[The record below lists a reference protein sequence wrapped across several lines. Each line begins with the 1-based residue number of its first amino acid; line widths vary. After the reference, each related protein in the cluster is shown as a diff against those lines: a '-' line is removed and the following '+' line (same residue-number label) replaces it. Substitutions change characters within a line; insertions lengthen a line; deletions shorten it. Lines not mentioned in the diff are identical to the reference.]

1 MFPYRKISPQT
12 FWLAVFVFL
21 LLILFIVWTR
31 PTAAQNSPPITPVAM
46 IVAADSLLE
55 YAPQMVIVKL
65 KPGVQ
70 LATKRDIKVAST
82 AVSTNNAALDQI
94 LRAISV
100 DRAEPIFTDN
110 ILDVGR
116 SYIADNP
123 LERIYQLHLASTT
136 DVEAAIELLRYNDAV
151 EYAEPDYI
159 ARATLIPNDPKWSN
173 QWALIKINA
182 PTAWEVT
189 QGANTTIIAL
199 IDSGIDLTHP
209 DLAGRVWQNDE
220 IAGNGLD
227 DDQNGKIDD
236 VNGWNFVIESNHI
249 TDTNGHGTQVA
260 GVAGAATNNALGV
273 AGLCWQCPLMP
284 VVAMQANGVANY
296 STIANAV
303 LYAAA
308 NGASVINL
316 SLGGYADSSLL
327 REAIGEAA
335 TTAVIVAAA
344 GNDDSAAPFYP
355 AAYPNVIAVAAS
367 DTTDQKT
374 IFSNYGPWADLAA
387 PGDLIQTTTP
397 GDYAAFSG
405 TSVAAPFVS
414 GVAGLLKSLHPTWS
428 PALITWQI
436 LNTTISVDGVN
447 PTYAGQLGHGRLDAG
462 AALTQPAQARV
473 QVEEYAVDGQN
484 NGRPAPGQSFPLV
497 LTVRNTWMPGQ
508 NLIGTLTTA
517 DPYVAVMDHQGAFG
531 DIGPD
536 ETGRNS
542 SDPFTVTLQPNTPY
556 NRNLPFLLN
565 LTGANGYTTNISFT
579 LQVRPAVETLGNTQ
593 YTQNTTWTND
603 KTYVL
608 NGTVIVGQGITL
620 TIQPGTL
627 VKGNPGKFIRVDGT
641 LVAQGTEESP
651 IIFTTNAANG
661 DKWGGLRFADTAVSA
676 SFDLDGTYIAGSIL
690 HHVEI
695 SYASTGVNLGVRAPY
710 IVASTFDNNDTAL
723 QTNSNA
729 PIIEHNTFR
738 ENVTAISLHSS
749 DPIISDNYFIRNKNA
764 TMGSAIEGDG
774 SPQIIGNTITD
785 ERGSLIIRL
794 GGGYVVVRD
803 NRVINNTGIVRIS
816 GHRVEIE
823 HNLIASNRTFC
834 PFPPCS
840 YTGVALELTVQ
851 AANGSTVHNNT
862 IINNSGD
869 GIQLQWIGENSVVIA
884 NNNLFGNQGYDL
896 HLSSGQAGTQNF
908 TVNASNNFWNV
919 DDSAIAGRIHDCTF
933 DENGCGSSSST
944 LGKVQYDPPLTEPSQ
959 TAPAFIRRATMNPDT
974 VGLNQI
980 GTMTIDFSRPM
991 ITETMPLVSFHDA
1004 RRGTQ
1009 QVMANESARVI
1020 AQDITGRMWF
1030 SRDLERSLAMFD
1042 GGKWYTYTVQSGL
1055 GDGLVGDIYS
1065 AKNGDVWVGHYNS
1078 STNVSLSRMQGYR
1091 WITYTNMVSV
1101 TMPILSIAQN
1111 ANGVMWFGG
1120 QNGALSFDGSTW
1132 KRYTTTQ
1139 GLSSNIVRKIVIDS
1153 QDREWFWTGLYMTEN
1168 EPGGLDVFDSTTWR
1182 TYNKSTGMTTNG
1194 FSALFADS
1202 QGRIWVGLRSYA
1214 QLQYYVSM
1222 FDGSN
1227 WHFYGPN
1234 ASGTAPSCTIDGF
1247 AEAPNGSIWM
1257 SNCGN
1262 IIAYQDGTWA
1272 RITGPTPGYTTIF
1285 FDDKENLWY
1294 NSGNNLMVRWKG
1306 LNYPF
1311 ENGHWLSPTRYQS
1324 TYNFTAVVPQ
1334 GVYAV
1339 DVNGALDNDGIQS
1352 TSDAADTF
1360 RVDFGIA
1367 ANPAPPFAPVIV
1379 AQNDGSLTTISASW
1393 HSDSLDIDHYRY
1405 AIGTTPGARDVVGW
1419 TYLTA
1424 HSMTRRDL
1432 TLAQG
1437 QPYYV
1442 SVQARNQFGLWSI
1455 TGISNQV
1462 IGGVITAFPTPATA
1476 TPGGPTA
1483 TPAAG
1488 TPTPTPTMTPVD
1500 EGPTPTATSIE
1511 APTPTPTPVSAQK
1524 LDAVGETSGAPGS
1537 RFLFTGSGFPPNIQL
1552 PVAVTL
1558 LSSAVAA
1565 DPQATIGTVTTDAT
1579 GAFSLTLQ
1587 TNPAFAPGRYRL
1599 TVGAQQSAVI
1609 EFKVDRTAPLLQPDA
1624 IGSLLT
1630 ITTPVYLP
1638 MIQR

>member
-1 MFPYRKISPQT
+1 MFPYRKIGPQT
-12 FWLAVFVFL
+12 FWLSAFVLL

-31 PTAAQNSPPITPVAM
+31 PTAAQNSPPISPVSM
-46 IVAADSLLE
+46 ISAIDPPLE
-55 YAPQMVIVKL
+55 YAPRMVIVKL

-70 LATKRDIKVAST
+70 LAMKRDVTVARI
-82 AVSTNNAALDQI
+82 AVSANNAALDQA

-100 DRAEPIFTDN
+100 SGVEPIFIGDVP
-110 ILDVGR
+110 DVGR
-116 SYIADNP
+116 ASIVDNP
-123 LERIYQLHLASTT
+123 LRRIYRLHLASTT
-136 DVEAAIELLRYNDAV
+136 DVSTVVELLRYNDAV

-159 ARATLIPNDPKWSN
+159 ARATLIPNDPEWSN
-173 QWALIKINA
+173 QWALSKINA

-189 QGANTTIIAL
+189 QGASTTIIAL
-199 IDSGIDLTHP
+199 IDSGIDLAHP
-209 DLAGRVWQNDE
+209 DLSGRVWQNDE

-236 VNGWNFVIESNHI
+236 VNGWNFVAESNHI

-344 GNDDSAAPFYP
+344 GNDDGVAPFYP
-355 AAYPNVIAVAAS
+355 AAYPNVIAVAATG
-367 DTTDQKT
+367 TTDQKAV
-374 IFSNYGPWADLAA
+374 FSNYGPWIDLAA
-387 PGDLIQTTTP
+387 PGDLIQTTTL
-397 GDYAAFSG
+397 GNYAAFSG

-414 GVAGLLKSLHPTWS
+414 GVAGLLKSLRPDWS
-428 PALITWQI
+428 PALITWQL
-436 LNTTISVDGVN
+436 LNTAMLIDEGN
-447 PTYAGQLGHGRLDAG
+447 PTYSGQLGYGRLDAG
-462 AALTQPAQARV
+462 AALTQAPQARV
-473 QVEEYAVDGQN
+473 QVEGYTVDGQGS
-484 NGRPAPGQSFPLV
+484 GRPAPGQSFPLV

-508 NLIGTLTTA
+508 SLIGTLITSDT
-517 DPYVAVMDHQGAFG
+517 YVAITDNLGAFG
-531 DIGPD
+531 DIGPG

-542 SDPFTVTLQPNTPY
+542 SDPFVVTLQPNTSY

-579 LQVRPAVETLGNTQ
+579 LQVRTAVETLGNTQ
-593 YTQNTTWTND
+593 YTQNTTWTSD

-608 NGTVIVGQGITL
+608 NGTIIVSQGITL
-620 TIQPGTL
+620 TIQPGTV

-641 LVAQGTEESP
+641 VVAQGTEQNP
-651 IIFTTNAANG
+651 ILFTTNAANS

-676 SFDLDGTYIAGSIL
+676 SFDGNGNYIAGSIL
-690 HHVEI
+690 RNVAI
-695 SYASTGVNLGVRAPY
+695 SHATTGVNLGTSAPY
-710 IVASTFDNNDTAL
+710 VSDSTLHNNEIAL
-723 QTNSNA
+723 QSNSNA
-729 PIIEHNTFR
+729 PKIEKNIFR
-738 ENVTAISLHSS
+738 ENVRAITLMGGS
-749 DPIISDNYFIRNKNA
+749 PIIFDNHFIRNKNG
-764 TMGSAIEGDG
+764 TMGSAIDGSG
-774 SPQIIGNTITD
+774 SPQILGNTFVD
-785 ERGSLIIRL
+785 EQGFYIIRL
-794 GGGYVVVRD
+794 AGGDHVIVRD
-803 NRVINNTGIVRIS
+803 NRIVDNVGGLWFSSIQT
-816 GHRVEIE
+816 VAIE
-823 HNLIASNRTFC
+823 ENLIADNRAFC
-834 PFPPCS
+834 VTLTCAS
-840 YTGVALELTVQ
+840 AGIAALTLELQ
-851 AANGSTVHNNT
+851 SASNSTVLNNT
-862 IINNSGD
+862 IINNSGV
-869 GIQLQWIGENSVVIA
+869 GLWLRGSGASLVAIA
-884 NNNLFGNQGYDL
+884 NNNLFGNHDYDFYL
-896 HLSSGQAGTQNF
+896 QSGSPGTQNF
-908 TVNASNNFWNV
+908 TVNATNNFWNV
-919 DDSAIAGRIHDCTF
+919 DTSAIAGRIHDCTF
-933 DENGCGSSSST
+933 DENGCGSPSST
-944 LGKVQYDPPLTEPSQ
+944 LGKVHHDPPLTEPSQ

-991 ITETMPLVSFHDA
+991 IIETMPLVSFHDA

-1030 SRDLERSLAMFD
+1030 SRDLEKSLAMFD

-1168 EPGGLDVFDSTTWR
+1168 EPGGLDVFDGTTWQ

-1202 QGRIWVGLRSYA
+1202 QGRIWVGLRAYA

-1234 ASGTAPSCTIDGF
+1234 AAGTAPSCTIDGF
-1247 AEAPNGSIWM
+1247 AEAPDGSIWM

-1311 ENGHWLSPTRYQS
+1311 ENGQWLSPTRYQS
-1324 TYNFTAVVPQ
+1324 TYNFNAWVPQ

-1339 DVNGALDNDGIQS
+1339 DVNGALDNDGSQS
-1352 TSDAADTF
+1352 ASGAADTF

-1367 ANPAPPFAPVIV
+1367 ANPTPPVAPAVT
-1379 AQNDGSLTTISASW
+1379 AENNGTLTTISARW
-1393 HSDSLDIDHYRY
+1393 RTDSPEIDYYRY
-1405 AIGTTPGARDVVGW
+1405 AIGTTPGARNVVGW
-1419 TYLTA
+1419 TYLTTN
-1424 HSMTRRDL
+1424 SMVRSDL
-1432 TLAQG
+1432 SLIQG
-1437 QPYYV
+1437 QSYYV
-1442 SVQARNQFGLWSI
+1442 SVQARNKFGLWSAS
-1455 TGISNQV
+1455 GVSNQV
-1462 IGGVITAFPTPATA
+1462 IGGVVTLTPAV
-1476 TPGGPTA
+1476 
-1483 TPAAG
+1483 
-1488 TPTPTPTMTPVD
+1488 PTPTPLGGIPVLTPTLS
-1500 EGPTPTATSIE
+1500 GGTPIPTPTL
-1511 APTPTPTPVSAQK
+1511 TPTGGTSTPTSTPVPLQILA
-1524 LDAVGETSGAPGS
+1524 AVGENNGAPGS
-1537 RFLFTGSGFPPNIQL
+1537 RFIFTGSGFPPNTQL
-1552 PVAVTL
+1552 PVAVTPL
-1558 LSSAVAA
+1558 LTAVAA
-1565 DPQATIGTVTTDAT
+1565 SPLAMVGTVTTDANGNFT
-1579 GAFSLTLQ
+1579 LTLA
-1587 TNPAFAPGRYRL
+1587 TATDLPTGRYRL
-1599 TVGAQQSAVI
+1599 TVGDTLSATVAFEI
-1609 EFKVDRTAPLLQPDA
+1609 SQTAPLRQPA
-1624 IGSLLT
+1624 IVGAV
-1630 ITTPVYLP
+1630 ITMAKQLYLP
-1638 MIQR
+1638 LIHR